1 MNFQSVNR
9 TTWSRLFP
17 LFVLVTVL
25 CNIAVFKL
33 IHTYPS
39 EAMLEKLRISL
50 AEKILQDV
58 YNDEKFA
65 SVSIPANDSNVRC
78 ETFMSGGYHL
88 MQRELQNID
97 QRRSR

>member
-1 MNFQSVNR
+1 MLHKLGADMSAASRNGVTPLIAACARDLVEVIQVLYELDADVN
-9 TTWSRLFP
+9 
-17 LFVLVTVL
+17 
-25 CNIAVFKL
+25 AV
-33 IHTYPS
+33 
-39 EAMLEKLRISL
+39 
-50 AEKILQDV
+50 QDV

-97 QRRSR
+97 QRRSQ